1 MDSEDKERCFR
12 LYGSQNKRSPNGR
25 KERSRFLRSVSLAGV
40 AALDCERF
48 GMLD

>member
-1 MDSEDKERCFR
+1 MDRGDKGRCFR
-12 LYGSQNKRSPNGR
+12 LYGSRNKQRPNGR
-25 KERSRFLRSVSLAGV
+25 KARSRFLRSPSLAGV